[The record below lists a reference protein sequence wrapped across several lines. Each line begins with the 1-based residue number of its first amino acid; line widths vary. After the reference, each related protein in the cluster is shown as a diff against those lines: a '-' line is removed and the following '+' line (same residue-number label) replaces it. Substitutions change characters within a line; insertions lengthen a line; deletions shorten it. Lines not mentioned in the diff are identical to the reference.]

1 MFTAALQQAATTRDV
16 QVGVGVL
23 DALPAVLDRTGLD
36 GPVLVVADE
45 NTWRAAG
52 RRVADLLAA
61 AGRTVLPPVLL
72 PGTPRVKA
80 AAETAQALA
89 TSIAGKP
96 ARKPIVPIAV
106 GSGVLNDIV
115 KYAAELTNRPYV
127 CVPTAA
133 SMDGYA
139 ASGAALREGGFKR
152 TFACAAPRAIVADLD
167 VIATAPPEMAAW
179 GYGDLVGKHVA
190 GADWVL
196 ADALGLEPINPRPY
210 GMVQDNLADWLARP
224 AEIRQGDR
232 AALDGLVR
240 GLIMAGLAM
249 QAHGN
254 SRPASGSD
262 HQFAHLWE
270 MEELSQDG
278 LPVSHGACVGIGC
291 LSMLSAYEW
300 LLQQDIAAIAPA
312 TLAARQASAA
322 DLRAEIAAA
331 FPLAFMA
338 ANAEVETLA
347 KAISPE
353 AVETRLR
360 RLQSVWPTLSMR
372 LRTLLPRSADIR
384 QRLQDVG
391 APAAP
396 AAIGVASAQHRA
408 DYRRARL
415 IRRRFTALDLLHD
428 LGWLDR
434 AADAFND
441 KACEQGRAA

>member
-1 MFTAALQQAATTRDV
+1 
-16 QVGVGVL
+16 
-23 DALPAVLDRTGLD
+23 
-36 GPVLVVADE
+36 
-45 NTWRAAG
+45 
-52 RRVADLLAA
+52 
-61 AGRTVLPPVLL
+61 
-72 PGTPRVKA
+72 
-80 AAETAQALA
+80 
-89 TSIAGKP
+89 
-96 ARKPIVPIAV
+96 
-106 GSGVLNDIV
+106 
-115 KYAAELTNRPYV
+115 
-127 CVPTAA
+127 
-133 SMDGYA
+133 
-139 ASGAALREGGFKR
+139 
-152 TFACAAPRAIVADLD
+152 
-167 VIATAPPEMAAW
+167 
-179 GYGDLVGKHVA
+179 
-190 GADWVL
+190 
-196 ADALGLEPINPRPY
+196 
-210 GMVQDNLADWLARP
+210 
-224 AEIRQGDR
+224 
-232 AALDGLVR
+232 
-240 GLIMAGLAM
+240 
-249 QAHGN
+249 
-254 SRPASGSD
+254 
-262 HQFAHLWE
+262 

-347 KAISPE
+347 KAASPE